1 MSDPEPREHTDR
13 QRSPSLA
20 AFLSFLWPGLGQLYV
35 GRRRAALV
43 FALPVFI
50 LVLLAARELLPGLEL
65 FALSMVSP
73 KYVLAVLIV
82 IVLDGAWR
90 VLSLLHAYIS
100 GARRVRPRS
109 RIEGGV
115 VAALLIAVLAIHL
128 VPGYYAWSAYAA
140 ESEITT
146 PSELAFDDQLPMATL
161 DPSELPVMTT
171 PTPGPSNAPSPSPTP
186 IKRDNRETILVVG
199 VDSGR
204 AGMDSGNTDTMM
216 LISLDFDTNR
226 VSMISVPRDTTMFEL
241 YWNHATLGSSF
252 KLNKLSAGIRWK
264 SYASGDDPM
273 TTLEKEIGFILGIPV
288 DYYVSVNLPGFV
300 TMIDVVGGVDV
311 VNPKAFYDDMMQ
323 RGWPAGK
330 MHMDGTDA
338 LAYVQSRHGDN
349 DYLRAERQQDVLVAL
364 EKKLSSPSMLAK
376 LPRFLSAAGK
386 TIRTDYPLD
395 RVKDR
400 AILARGL
407 PANAIEKCVLGPPYS
422 VHPPMYT
429 TGGKWTTQLDM
440 GLVASLSV
448 YMFGED
454 SAYYGKAQ
462 PKPCAS

>member
-1 MSDPEPREHTDR
+1 
-13 QRSPSLA
+13 
-20 AFLSFLWPGLGQLYV
+20 LSSLWPGLGQLYV

-73 KYVLAVLIV
+73 KYVLAVLVI
-82 IVLDGAWR
+82 IVLDGLWR

-100 GARRVRPRS
+100 GARQVRPRS

-115 VAALLIAVLAIHL
+115 VAVLLIAVIAMHL
-128 VPGYYAWSAYAA
+128 VPGYYAWSVYAA
-140 ESEITT
+140 EAEI
-146 PSELAFDDQLPMATL
+146 SAASDVAFDDQGPLETF
-161 DPSELPVMTT
+161 DPSEMPVMTT
-171 PTPGPSNAPSPSPTP
+171 PTPGPWVIPNPSRRPD
-186 IKRDNRETILVVG
+186 RRETILIVG

-204 AGMDSGNTDTMM
+204 AGLDNGNTDTMM
-216 LISLDFDTNR
+216 LVSLDFDTNK

-241 YWNHATLGSSF
+241 YWNHATLGPTF

-273 TTLEKEIGFILGIPV
+273 TTLEKEIGYLLGIPV
-288 DYYVSVNLPGFV
+288 DYYVSLNMSGFV
-300 TMIDVVGGVDV
+300 MMIDVVGGVDV
-311 VNPKAFYDDMMQ
+311 VNPKAFYDDEKQ
-323 RGWPAGK
+323 QGWPAGK
-330 MHMDGTDA
+330 LHMDGTEA

-349 DYLRAERQQDVLVAL
+349 DYRRAARQQDVIVAL

-376 LPRFLSAAGK
+376 LPKFLSAAGK
-386 TIRTDYPLD
+386 AIHTDYPLD
-395 RVKDR
+395 QVKDR
-400 AILARGL
+400 AILARSL
-407 PANAIEKCVLGPPYS
+407 PADAIEKCVLGPPYS

-429 TGGKWTTQLDM
+429 TGGKWTSQLDM

-454 SAYYGKAQ
+454 SAYYGTAQ